1 MQSVPGV
8 LPNVYTFN
16 IIARGFCQKKSKSES
31 ESTMKMKM
39 GKIWLLVG
47 CAILIAK
54 GFKKGRRIELFTL
67 SFCGPGYGSSARCG
81 LVIAWGSSNGDEE
94 ISIAIAKN
102 VWGNQ
107 LEAIEAVI
115 SGRDCFCLMPTGG
128 GKSMCYQIPALAKPG
143 IVLVVCPLIALMENQ
158 VSALKEKG
166 IAAEYLSST
175 QNSVVREKI
184 HKDLDS
190 GRPSL
195 RLLYVTPELIATSG
209 FMSKLLKLHARGLLN
224 LIAIDEAHCISTW
237 GHDFRPSYRKLASLR
252 NHFPDVPI
260 LALTATAVLKVQ
272 KDVMETLCLQD
283 PLVLRSSFN
292 RPNIFYEV
300 RYKDLLDDVYVDLSN
315 LLKSSGD
322 VCSIVYCLERTTCDY
337 LSAHLSK
344 NGISCAAYHAGLN
357 SKLRSSVLND
367 WISSKIQVVVATV
380 AFGMGIDRK
389 DVRIVCHFNIP
400 KSMESFYQES
410 GRAGRDQLPSRSFLY
425 YGIDDRKKMEFI
437 LSNAESRKS
446 QSVGFQ
452 DGLRKKS
459 LADFKQMV
467 EYCEGSDCRRKK
479 ILESFGEEAP
489 ASLCGKSCDA
499 CKHPNIVA
507 KYVKELTS
515 TYSTLRKNAFT
526 NIIISSSSNMVDE
539 DEYTEFWN
547 REDVLSGSE
556 EDISDYDD
564 SVEAVK
570 SVARSNLSSKSGLN
584 QRIEFLEHAEED
596 YYKKKVPKKQNGSL
610 VNNKVI
616 SEAQRE
622 ASKERLL
629 NALKQTQHG
638 NLKIELEASATYL
651 ENECFKKYG
660 KLGKTFYNSQ
670 VASTFRWVSTSSYEE
685 LMDRLGTFLTQE
697 SDPCTLDSHPTVSSF
712 PVGYPKYQGQVPQES
727 SEVLSGDVRS
737 EASFSPLQMDT
748 SLEAPKEQ
756 AQGLQ
761 EFIGACVDVGSKV
774 TFNNSQMDSPFEESK
789 LPPIPSFAEFVN
801 GKAKDSQPDIS
812 LAPNKESPS
821 GAQKKAGKRMR
832 TR

>member
-1 MQSVPGV
+1 MKKSV
-8 LPNVYTFN
+8 LPLQNMFGTEKQLCEKESLVKLLRWHFGYSGF
-16 IIARGFCQKKSKSES
+16 RGK
-31 ESTMKMKM
+31 
-39 GKIWLLVG
+39 
-47 CAILIAK
+47 
-54 GFKKGRRIELFTL
+54 
-67 SFCGPGYGSSARCG
+67 
-81 LVIAWGSSNGDEE
+81 
-94 ISIAIAKN
+94 
-102 VWGNQ
+102 Q

-158 VSALKEKG
+158 VLALKEKG

-175 QNSVVREKI
+175 QTSVVREKI
-184 HKDLDS
+184 HKDIDA
-190 GRPSL
+190 GKPSL
-195 RLLYVTPELIATSG
+195 RLLYVTPELIATTG
-209 FMSKLLKLHARGLLN
+209 FMSKLMKLHARGLLN
-224 LIAIDEAHCISTW
+224 LITIDEAHCISSW
-237 GHDFRPSYRKLASLR
+237 GHDFRPSYRKLSSLR
-252 NHFPDVPI
+252 NHLPDVPI

-272 KDVMETLCLQD
+272 KDVVETLSLRD

-315 LLKSSGD
+315 LLKSTGD
-322 VCSIVYCLERTTCDY
+322 VSSIVYCLERTTCDY

-357 SKLRSSVLND
+357 SKLRSSVLDD
-367 WISSKIQVVVATV
+367 WVSSKIRVVVATV
-380 AFGMGIDRK
+380 AFGMGIDKK

-400 KSMESFYQES
+400 KSMEAFYQES
-410 GRAGRDQLPSRSFLY
+410 GRAGRDQLPSRSLLY
-425 YGIDDRKKMEFI
+425 YGMDDSKRMEFI

-446 QSVGFQ
+446 QSLGSQ

-467 EYCEGSDCRRKK
+467 EYCEGSGCRRKK
-479 ILESFGEEAP
+479 ILESFGEEVL

-499 CKHPNIVA
+499 CKHPNLVA
-507 KYVKELTS
+507 KYVKELTCTS
-515 TYSTLRKNAFT
+515 IQKNAFS
-526 NIIISSSSNMVDE
+526 NIIISSSSNMADD

-547 REDVLSGSE
+547 RDDEASGSE

-564 SVEAVK
+564 TVEAVK
-570 SVARSNLSSKSGLN
+570 SVARSKLTSKSRLN
-584 QRIEFLEHAEED
+584 QRIEFLQHAEED
-596 YYKKKVPKKQNGSL
+596 YYRKKATEKQNGSL

-670 VASTFRWVSTSSYEE
+670 VASTFRWVSTSSYKE
-685 LMDRLGTFLTQE
+685 LMDRLGTFLTRE
-697 SDPCTLDSHPTVSSF
+697 SDTCTLNSHPTKSSYS
-712 PVGYPKYQGQVPQES
+712 VGDPTDQDQVPQES
-727 SEVLSGDVRS
+727 IEVYCGDVGS
-737 EASFSPLQMDT
+737 ETSFSTLRRGT

-756 AQGLQ
+756 GQGLPKL
-761 EFIGACVDVGSKV
+761 IGACVDVGSKA
-774 TFNNSQMDSPFEESK
+774 TFNTSQMDSSFQASK
-789 LPPIPSFAEFVN
+789 LPPIPSFSEFVN
-801 GKAKDSQPDIS
+801 RKAKESRLDLSAAS
-812 LAPNKESPS
+812 NKESSS
-821 GAQKKAGKRMR
+821 GAQKNAGKRMR
-832 TR
+832 MQ